1 MSINQFVSS
10 GNDQPVP
17 MEINLVGSDAL
28 STLPGSSSARIKLKY
43 TAKFTPPQLT
53 TLVWSYSGTISIK
66 DELNGSF
73 VVVSP
78 ISNQAVTGFDNFTFT
93 SPEVDKL
100 SNGNPRKFTAT
111 VNITWTLKTTFTE
124 SSTTLPL
131 ST

>member
-1 MSINQFVSS
+1 MSINQFVSCNEDYS
-10 GNDQPVP
+10 APLQQDL
-17 MEINLVGSDAL
+17 ISTDSL
-28 STLPGSSSARIKLKY
+28 SIITGSSNSRIKLKY

-73 VVVSP
+73 VFNSP
-78 ISNQAVTGFDNFTFT
+78 ISNQAVTGFDPFTFT

-100 SNGNPRKFTAT
+100 FNGNSRKFTAT
-111 VNITWTLKTTFTE
+111 VNITWMLKTTITE
-124 SSTTLPL
+124 ASTTLPV